1 MYWRGGGGTM
11 SFSRAVSTSL
21 PTADEPSGAET
32 LAAALELQRVDDGAN
47 SWIVHVL
54 GVHNDGRHLWVQVA
68 PDPGA
73 KQSIV
78 LRMSMSATARHAL
91 AALATLSPASLPYS
105 GVVSVMCTV

>member
-1 MYWRGGGGTM
+1 M